1 MKILILGRR
10 IPRLFLLFTVIT
22 FTVLFEGIGITSLIP
37 VISFI
42 TNESD
47 LNSLVF
53 PFSILPD
60 FFNLI
65 NIELNLLNILFF
77 VLFLMIVSFFSIY
90 VQERLIQLIRYK
102 ILYDSRRDIGESI
115 FKSNWSLGLNYSPGE
130 ISNKLIHET
139 DKLAEALLSFVLL
152 ISVTFQFL
160 IYMIIALF
168 LSFQMTLVV
177 LAIILISAILIFP
190 LLQKSRKLGSE
201 IVITNTSYSKQVVDA
216 IKGFKLVKASGL
228 ESYVLSKLNLVN
240 KHNTEVSRKILDHA
254 SSIKFLVQICLSIA
268 TIFIVYLSLEFFNI
282 EISKLMVFVLLL
294 IRMAPK
300 YSAAQGAYRS
310 FIVNLPALNIVD
322 QMKHDSDSEKENLN
336 NDNKTY
342 QKIEDKI
349 LINNLKYKFNNR
361 SNYVLNNVTF
371 QIELNSFVAIVGPSG
386 AGKSTVLDLIMG
398 LLKPSEG
405 NILIDNKD
413 LYSLN
418 LEMHRANIGFVPQE
432 NIFFNGTL
440 RENLT
445 FGKNLDDKF
454 LYECLE
460 IAQLKE
466 LVLTLPNRLLTNIGE
481 NSIKLSG
488 GQKQRLS
495 IARALAR
502 KPSIL
507 ILDEATSSLDSKSEE
522 NFQFALE
529 NIAHKYTLIV
539 VAHRLSTIKKADN
552 IIVLNQGKIIEQ
564 GKYDELALKN
574 GLFTEMLK
582 SQIIN

>member
-1 MKILILGRR
+1 MKILSLSRR

-22 FTVLFEGIGITSLIP
+22 LTVLFEGIGITSLIP

-60 FFNLI
+60 FFNSM
-65 NIELNLLNILFF
+65 NIEINLLNILFF
-77 VLFLMIVSFFSIY
+77 VLLLMIVSFLSIY
-90 VQERLIQLIRYK
+90 VQERLIQLIRYR
-102 ILYDSRRDIGESI
+102 ILYDNRRDIGESI

-139 DKLAEALLSFVLL
+139 DKLAETLLSFVLL
-152 ISVTFQFL
+152 ISAIFQFL
-160 IYMIIALF
+160 IYIIIALF

-177 LAIILISAILIFP
+177 LGILLISAILIFP
-190 LLQKSRKLGSE
+190 LLQKSRKLGAE

-216 IKGFKLVKASGL
+216 IKGFKLVKVSGL
-228 ESYVLSKLNLVN
+228 ESYVLKKLNIVN
-240 KHNTEVSRKILDHA
+240 KYNTEVSRKLLDYA
-254 SSIKFLVQICLSIA
+254 SSIKLLVQICLSIA
-268 TIFIVYLSLEFFNI
+268 TIFIVYLSLEVFNI

-300 YSAAQGAYRS
+300 YSTAQGAYRS
-310 FIVNLPALNIVD
+310 FIVNLPALDIVD
-322 QMKHDSDSEKENLN
+322 QMKYESDTEKENLN
-336 NDNKTY
+336 NDNTTY

-349 LINNLKYKFNNR
+349 FINNLKYKFNDR
-361 SNYVLNNVTF
+361 SNYVLDNVSF
-371 QIELNSFVAIVGPSG
+371 KIDLNSFVAIVGPSG
-386 AGKSTVLDLIMG
+386 AGKSTILDLIMG

-413 LYSLN
+413 LCSLN

-460 IAQLKE
+460 IAQLQE
-466 LVLTLPNRLLTNIGE
+466 LVLTLPNRLETNIGE

-488 GQKQRLS
+488 GQKQRLA
-495 IARALAR
+495 IARALVR

-522 NFQFALE
+522 NFQIALE

-539 VAHRLSTIKKADN
+539 VAHRLSTIKKANN
-552 IIVLNQGKIIEQ
+552 IIVMNQGKIIEQ
-564 GKYDELALKN
+564 GKYDQLASKN